1 MPAQSNSD
9 RTQERFATLA
19 YVAAMLI
26 FGTLGIFINEAK
38 LDSVTIVFFRCLFG
52 AAALAMYCCWKRML
66 IPANFQRKNVL
77 LAVVSGVLMVSMWVA
92 FFEAIQRI
100 GISVATVV
108 FHVQP
113 FLVLLIGTLALGE
126 RITLDKFNWICVGFV
141 GLLLATG
148 VQASGLSLDTSYVI
162 GLACTLFAALL
173 YAGVTLITKSM
184 KGMRPHLTALI
195 HCSVGVLMLSFLTS
209 WPKTGIGAAQWGW
222 LIGLGVIHT
231 ALGYVLVY
239 GALPRMKSASIA
251 VLTFIYPAAAV
262 AFDFLV
268 YGHTLGI
275 LQFSGLILI
284 LLAGAGVNLDWRWK
298 RIYTRR
304 MNLPD

>member
-1 MPAQSNSD
+1 MPIQSISD
-9 RTQERFATLA
+9 RTQERFAMLA
-19 YVAAMLI
+19 YIVAMLI
-26 FGTLGIFINEAK
+26 FGTLGIFITESQ

-52 AAALAMYCCWKRML
+52 AVALTVYCYWKRML
-66 IPANFQRKNVL
+66 TRANFQRKNVL
-77 LAVVSGVLMVSMWVA
+77 LAVASGVLMVSMWVA
-92 FFEAIQRI
+92 FFEAIRRI

-113 FLVLLIGTLALGE
+113 FLVLLIGALALGE
-126 RITLDKFNWICVGFV
+126 RITLDKFNWICIGFV

-148 VQASGLSLDTSYVI
+148 LHVSGILLDKGYVI

-184 KGMRPHLTALI
+184 KGMRPHLIALI
-195 HCSVGVLMLSFLTS
+195 HCSVGVLMLSFLVS
-209 WPKTGIGAAQWGW
+209 WPKTGIGVAQWGW
-222 LIGLGVIHT
+222 LIGLGLIHT

-268 YGHTLGI
+268 YGHALSI

-284 LLAGAGVNLDWRWK
+284 LLAGAGVNLDWSWK
-298 RIYTRR
+298 HIYMRR
-304 MNLPD
+304 MSWSK

>member
-1 MPAQSNSD
+1 MAALSNSSSA
-9 RTQERFATLA
+9 QERFAMIA
-19 YVAAMLI
+19 YIAAMLI
-26 FGTLGIFINEAK
+26 FGTLGIFINEAR

-52 AAALAMYCCWKRML
+52 AAALTAYCYWKRMFV
-66 IPANFQRKNVL
+66 PVNFQKKNVW
-77 LAVVSGVLMVSMWVA
+77 LAVISGVLMVTMWVA

-113 FLVLLIGTLALGE
+113 FLVLLIGALVLGE
-126 RITLDKFNWICVGFV
+126 RITLDKLSWIGVGFA

-148 VQASGLSLDTSYVI
+148 LHVSGIVLDASYTI

-173 YAGVTLITKSM
+173 YAGVTLITKTM

-195 HCSVGVLMLSFLTS
+195 HCTVGVLMLAFLAS
-209 WPKTGIGAAQWGW
+209 WPMTGIGGAQWGW
-222 LIGLGVIHT
+222 LIGLGLIHT

-239 GALPRMKSASIA
+239 GALPRLKNASIA

-268 YGHTLGI
+268 YGHALSV
-275 LQFSGLILI
+275 LQFAGLALI
-284 LLAGAGVNLDWRWK
+284 LLAGAGVNLDWHWR
-298 RIYTRR
+298 RIYPWRV
-304 MNLPD
+304 NQP